1 MLHALEGGPLAVLAS
16 VSSLAGC
23 RACQHGDVEEAA
35 SLQQP
40 LLGSA
45 RAASLGGLPESVK
58 SPFGVRLSAVVPASR
73 GASDGCD
80 GAEVLGGPIQ
90 LFGRLSGM
98 LQLLSTQ
105 LCKYSAAPRMH
116 RIPDGPNLMVHNA

>member
-1 MLHALEGGPLAVLAS
+1 MSARYAACARGWTAAVLAS
-16 VSSLAGC
+16 LSSLAGC

-80 GAEVLGGPIQ
+80 GAEVLGGQSSSLAGSQACFNFCPLSSANTVLLPACIAYLTGPI
-90 LFGRLSGM
+90 
-98 LQLLSTQ
+98 
-105 LCKYSAAPRMH
+105 
-116 RIPDGPNLMVHNA
+116 